1 MLCECANVQMCK
13 CLVNVQMCKCANA
26 WLMCEWLNVCITDCT
41 KVTICTFAHSH
52 ICTFAKHL
60 HIKKLYS
67 PLIVIAVIAFVGNDN
82 VVDELDVHRLGGF
95 LESFGQVVIFAT
107 WLKVARRVVVR

>member
-1 MLCECANVQMCK
+1 MCECANVQM
-13 CLVNVQMCKCANA
+13 LGKCANA

-41 KVTICTFAHSH
+41 KVTICTFSHLHICKAYAHS
-52 ICTFAKHL
+52 

-67 PLIVIAVIAFVGNDN
+67 PLVVIAVIAFVGNDN

>member
-1 MLCECANVQMCK
+1 MCECANACLMCK
-13 CLVNVQMCKCANA
+13 
-26 WLMCEWLNVCITDCT
+26 WLNVCITDCT

-52 ICTFAKHL
+52 ICTF
-60 HIKKLYS
+60 ILYS
-67 PLIVIAVIAFVGNDN
+67 PLVVIAVIAFVGNDN

>member
-1 MLCECANVQMCK
+1 MCK
-13 CLVNVQMCKCANA
+13 CFANVQMCKCANA

-41 KVTICTFAHSH
+41 KVTICTFAHLQS
-52 ICTFAKHL
+52 ICTFSHL
-60 HIKKLYS
+60 YIKKLYS
-67 PLIVIAVIAFVGNDN
+67 PLVVIAVIAFVGNDN

-95 LESFGQVVIFAT
+95 LESFGQVVIFTT

>member
-1 MLCECANVQMCK
+1 MLCE
-13 CLVNVQMCKCANA
+13 CANA

-52 ICTFAKHL
+52 IFTFAHSHIFTFAKHL

-67 PLIVIAVIAFVGNDN
+67 SLVVIAVITFVGNDN

>member
-1 MLCECANVQMCK
+1 MCKCFANVRMLCECA
-13 CLVNVQMCKCANA
+13 NVQMCKCANA
-26 WLMCEWLNVCITDCT
+26 WLMCEWLNVRITDCT

-67 PLIVIAVIAFVGNDN
+67 PLVVIAVIAFVGNDN

-107 WLKVARRVVVR
+107 WLKVARRGGVR